1 MCGRTRGRSLKF
13 LWRLLGVYLQWI
25 RKRGD
30 CAGTLVSLAVQ
41 KLKCWTG
48 VKSEMLGPLGQG
60 TTHVHSKLWYTILG
74 PGGWG
79 YSATHLGLEPSTI
92 WVTTNG
98 LKRWVVSFWS
108 PELRSF
114 WLAQQIES
122 SGWAQTQKSANCAQA
137 QKYELI
143 MDTVE
148 TIVLAA
154 HPGPSQS
161 SWSMML
167 TITITSLEKRIGSLV
182 NGRLNLPAR
191 SEWNR

>member
-1 MCGRTRGRSLKF
+1 MLDWS
-13 LWRLLGVYLQWI
+13 QI
-25 RKRGD
+25 RN
-30 CAGTLVSLAVQ
+30 AGTA
-41 KLKCWTG
+41 
-48 VKSEMLGPLGQG
+48 G
-60 TTHVHSKLWYTILG
+60 TRDH

-79 YSATHLGLEPSTI
+79 YSATHPGLEPSAI
-92 WVTTNG
+92 LVTTNG

-122 SGWAQTQKSANCAQA
+122 SGWAQNQKSVNYAQA

-154 HPGPSQS
+154 HPGPSQNS
-161 SWSMML
+161 
-167 TITITSLEKRIGSLV
+167 
-182 NGRLNLPAR
+182 
-191 SEWNR
+191 